1 MQLPHFSLSR
11 FGAVTVAGKYKE
23 YPLTTLFAYEFE
35 FYTEDYPGGTVTDGE
50 FRPVRK
56 GWYNLFRPG
65 QNQRL
70 VAPYKCY
77 FLNILTQDPELCGFL
92 DNLPESAPLWNMEEV
107 VKLIRKMMAT
117 QDKNS
122 FSGRL
127 RLQGHTSQ
135 ILALLAEHRLP
146 RGTEQRGTFLH
157 RETLMKVDR
166 YIREHP
172 AEDLSL
178 KRLAELSN
186 LDPTY
191 LHKLYTSAYGKTP
204 AQQTLAYRLLAA
216 KLALAEGELPLAEI
230 ASRSGFSSQAYF
242 CSKFKQVEGVTPSEY
257 RNRSIRGNKK
267 K

>member
-11 FGAVTVAGKYKE
+11 FGVVTVAGRYKE
-23 YPLTTLFAYEFE
+23 YPLTTLAAYEFE

-56 GWYNLFRPG
+56 DWYNLFRPG
-65 QNQRL
+65 QTQRL

-77 FLNILTQDPELCGFL
+77 LLNIVTRDPEMCSVL
-92 DNLPESAPLWNMEEV
+92 DNLPESAPLWNMETV

-127 RLQGHTSQ
+127 RLQGYAGQ
-135 ILALLAEHRLP
+135 IIALMAEHRLP
-146 RGTEQRGTFLH
+146 QSTEQRGTFLH

-204 AQQTLAYRLLAA
+204 AQQTLAYRILEA

-230 ASRSGFSSQAYF
+230 ASRCGFSSQAYF